1 MTSIAQMNAHVS
13 RHACADRF
21 ILGMNLHLARSRITV
36 EGTIKSVRA
45 VDIDG
50 VLCICEER
58 QRELLM
64 ESVARLYRV
73 GRGLH
78 SVTRGHLTQVHVE
91 GSTRCLLS
99 MHLIPRRHDQVKHGP
114 VRAHPAFRV

>member
-1 MTSIAQMNAHVS
+1 MTSIARMHALVS
-13 RHACADRF
+13 RHGWADRF
-21 ILGMNLHLARSRITV
+21 ILSMNLHLARSRITV

-64 ESVARLYRV
+64 ECVARLYRV
-73 GRGLH
+73 GRSLH
-78 SVTRGHLTQVHVE
+78 SVTRGRLTQVHVE
-91 GSTRCLLS
+91 GSTRCLLP
-99 MHLIPRRHDQVKHGP
+99 MLLIPRRHDQFKHGP
-114 VRAHPAFRV
+114 VCAQPAFRI